1 MACGDQGLETQ
12 NGEDVDATAP
22 LSAARQDLWDIVQ
35 QWLNDIPPDVLYE
48 RMEQLDKCNEYIA
61 WLKAEL
67 GTDDNNTI
75 QKTNGSTGT
84 TDLTQLSPNP
94 GRAFGYRTVSVHGL
108 QKKMRDIF
116 IAGEWRPWDIAK
128 LCLVD
133 SNKEPA
139 PKRQKTTNGG
149 EVSAVPAVVEQSI
162 YADFHHRGC
171 ALHALCDYHRT
182 GGMPLPHCLKTL
194 ATNIRYEWV
203 GTFPSRD
210 ALVVQGLAS
219 VASLEHGVV
228 KLSWLDIVLEIVG
241 NGPESGYGEAL
252 KSKVMSICPEHAM
265 AMADWQHMQA
275 LTCRVA
281 RSTYAIIERFM
292 LKHRLATP
300 PIPQSWLREQ
310 YMLLKGR
317 KGGECCNEREQN
329 LAVLRLLGSI
339 QEIANKQN
347 IDLAT
352 SLTLL
357 TRKPELNEQ
366 SRKNIVRL
374 TKKYVAGM
382 EATHAH
388 YGHPFDF
395 DDRYASGELDSVIH
409 ATSNPALAGR
419 YWAWVKEA
427 EQQRLEAQRSAE
439 RRALECAAAAAA
451 KDAEKIASE
460 AQGMQSSLEADV
472 RRRDDEILA
481 KYVDTYTLQ
490 LRTFQHVVSGIT
502 KDQIG
507 GIEEAWV
514 LHHDTEAQR
523 RDSFAQQCQG
533 RFVVHPRAPGH
544 GTRPS
549 TRTRHC

>member
-1 MACGDQGLETQ
+1 M
-12 NGEDVDATAP
+12 
-22 LSAARQDLWDIVQ
+22 RM
-35 QWLNDIPPDVLYE
+35 PDVLYQ
-48 RMEQLDKCNEYIA
+48 RMEQLDGNNEYIA
-61 WLKAEL
+61 WLKAQL
-67 GTDDNNTI
+67 GTDDNNTL
-75 QKTNGSTGT
+75 QQTTGRVGT

-94 GRAFGYRTVSVHGL
+94 GRAFGYRTVSLQGL

-116 IAGEWRPWDIAK
+116 IAGQWRPWDVAK

-395 DDRYASGELDSVIH
+395 DDRYASGEFDSVIH

-481 KYVDTYTLQ
+481 KYVDTYT
-490 LRTFQHVVSGIT
+490 TTANFSACSV
-502 KDQIG
+502 
-507 GIEEAWV
+507 W
-514 LHHDTEAQR
+514 HHE
-523 RDSFAQQCQG
+523 
-533 RFVVHPRAPGH
+533 
-544 GTRPS
+544 RPNWWD
-549 TRTRHC
+549 